1 MVVVVIFI
9 LIKETQSR
17 HPKTIN
23 QFIIHEKHRKLM
35 GEGVCSDKGQ
45 MDAEKE
51 VL

>member
-17 HPKTIN
+17 HPKTISK
-23 QFIIHEKHRKLM
+23 FIIHEKHRKQM
-35 GEGVCSDKGQ
+35 GERVCSDKGQ
-45 MDAEKE
+45 RDAEKE